1 MKVKPCFVQGD
12 VESGNVYMTSGFQA
26 PTNIDLVYR
35 NNISAQMQSFAS
47 GGSIEHVFLG
57 GKVSNNVKKNI
68 IDKMFQSP
76 LTYMTLSPV
85 VSLCTKCSTS
95 HVGEFYEC
103 PNCHDDSHMM
113 VYARVIGYVRPIVS
127 GQIKVEDGTI
137 NGTNNYWQDS
147 RRVDW
152 VERDRLLK

>member
-1 MKVKPCFVQGD
+1 MSKIKPCYVQGNR
-12 VESGNVYMTSGFQA
+12 ETGNVYMTSGFQP
-26 PTNIDLVYR
+26 PTNLDLLQR
-35 NNISAQMQSFAS
+35 SNISAHMQSFAS

-57 GKVSNNVKKNI
+57 GEVSSKIKKQLINN
-68 IDKMFQSP
+68 MFKSP

-85 VSLCTKCSTS
+85 VSICTKCSTT
-95 HVGEFYEC
+95 HIGEHYTC
-103 PNCHDDSHMM
+103 PNCSDTEHMM

-127 GQIKVEDGTI
+127 GEIKIENKTI

-152 VERDRLLK
+152 VERHKL